1 MNQLS
6 VAERA
11 KAVAC
16 LIEGCSIRSTVRI
29 TGFAK
34 KTVQRLVVDMG
45 KACRIYH
52 DEHVRGVKC
61 KRVQVDEIWAF
72 VYAKKKN
79 VPQHKRGEAG
89 DAWTWVGMDVDS
101 KLIISWVVGERDA
114 NAAYWFVHDLKERLA
129 SRIQLTSDGLRCYLE
144 AVESA
149 FGAEIDYAQLVKLY
163 GGSEATGPTPT
174 EVRYSP
180 PICTGTR
187 TNVVQGAPDPQHVST
202 SHIERQNLTMRMGM
216 RRFTRLTNGFSKK
229 WENHE
234 HAVALHFMHYNFCR
248 IHQTLRVTPAMEAGL
263 TDHLWS
269 VEELVERVL
278 NLS

>member
-6 VAERA
+6 VSERG
-11 KAVAC
+11 KIVSC
-16 LIEGCSIRSTVRI
+16 LIEGCSMRSTTRI

-34 KTVQRLVVDMG
+34 RTLQRLIPEIG
-45 KACRIYH
+45 KACRAYH
-52 DEHVRGVKC
+52 HEHVRNVRC

-72 VYAKKKN
+72 VYAKQKN
-79 VPQHKRGEAG
+79 VPSHMRGEAG
-89 DAWTWVGMDVDS
+89 DAWTWVGMCETS
-101 KLIISWVVGERDA
+101 KLIVSWLVGERDA
-114 NAAYWFVHDLKERLA
+114 NAAYWFIHDLKERLA

-149 FGAEIDYAQLVKLY
+149 FGAEIDYAQLIKIY
-163 GGSEATGPTPT
+163 GTEKGTGPTPT
-174 EVRYSP
+174 EMRYSP
-180 PICTGTR
+180 PVCTGTR
-187 TNVVQGAPDPQHVST
+187 THVVQGEPHPAHVST

-263 TDHLWS
+263 SDHVWTI
-269 VEELVERVL
+269 EELIEGIGL
-278 NLS
+278 